1 VIGGFGRLLP
11 ALVLGLGVGPLS
23 PGPVPAV
30 AAVPTV
36 AAMPTV
42 VHEVSLPGDVQADT
56 LQTRADSVRARILD
70 RVRDQ
75 SAPPPAPDTLAVD
88 SASVPGAERPP
99 VPPAPRA
106 GPFGPGPG
114 TAPGTQDRDIPL
126 PAGADSVMQA
136 LARLP
141 GFTAATFEGARA
153 EYTAELRQLI
163 LRGEGG
169 DEEDR
174 LRARF
179 YGQGVRVEA
188 DSAISFDDRTGMVR
202 TSGASLLTPDQG
214 DPVRSRTLIFDVNA
228 SRGTALGAET
238 TYAEGGGEWI
248 VRGDLDS
255 VEDGRIF
262 GSRTRF
268 TSDDRPE
275 PNSYFEASELK
286 ILANRILVARSVR
299 LHFSDVPVAWL
310 PFLAQPLQSGRQSG
324 ILTPRFSVNDIVRT
338 SGGYQRR
345 ISNVGLYWAMSDYSD
360 ATLAADWWSGQYTAL
375 TGSLRYQW
383 AQRFLQGELSARRFW
398 RETGAQDLAL
408 TTRNN
413 WEPTERTRVSA
424 SGNYVSNTGLVR
436 QNSLD
441 PRELT
446 SSINSQAGIQQRF
459 DWGNL
464 SVEARRQQYLSDDRL
479 EMTLPSA
486 TLSINSFTLF
496 REAPNRASWYNNMTA
511 SASSRFSRDLREFPA
526 PEVGQT
532 FQFSRTDQLRT
543 QGSGRASLAIGNL
556 SIGADANYR
565 ENAFSGVPDVL
576 GRPRDPFPII
586 QPGDD
591 LDPFLRPRVDY
602 SDAEVQWSTSIG
614 YQQRLIGTSSITPS
628 LSLGGQ
634 LVRVDS
640 IAEAQNFVEGPT
652 RLTFG
657 VGLQTEIFG
666 FFPGVAGFDA
676 IRHKVT
682 PQFTYSYAPAITPT
696 ELQSRVFGARALGVQ
711 NRFSFGFNQTF
722 EARVQEPETPP
733 PSSVPGRPGEA
744 AMPGDPEDPVDVGVD
759 PVLRPDVDVQPA
771 PLFQDGIPAGG
782 DSGPVTD
789 PGLDPEEAPP
799 SLLDDEGLRR
809 PPPSRVVT
817 LLALSTQALAYDLVR
832 ADSTGQWLDGF
843 TTLAV
848 RNTVRSDYLRGLD
861 FAFTHDL
868 WEEPGEARD
877 RRTFSPHLSQMSLG
891 FSLDANNGVVRTLGR
906 WLGVAAADRPAGS
919 PGPGAPGAVEDF
931 DEPTDGFDDNRVL
944 PGLSGR
950 GRGGVASMRRDGW
963 NARLNYALR
972 RPRGES
978 LDRSQMV
985 LDRSQMVNGTV
996 SFQPT
1001 ELLAVSWTT
1010 AYDVEARQFSDHMVT
1025 VMRDMYDW
1033 EATFG
1038 FRQAVNGNWTFRFEV
1053 SLKANRDLR
1062 FDHET
1067 RNVDGGGLGQGLG
1080 GPGFPV
1086 GPGF

>member
-1 VIGGFGRLLP
+1 MLAAWSVALLS
-11 ALVLGLGVGPLS
+11 GLLS
-23 PGPVPAV
+23 PGPALALVPGAPS
-30 AAVPTV
+30 APD
-36 AAMPTV
+36 
-42 VHEVSLPGDVQADT
+42 LQADT

-75 SAPPPAPDTLAVD
+75 SAPPPAPDTLAAD
-88 SASVPGAERPP
+88 SAAAPGAERPR
-99 VPPAPRA
+99 AA
-106 GPFGPGPG
+106 GPLASPVGPGRAPATPG
-114 TAPGTQDRDIPL
+114 ARNGEIPL

-141 GFTAATFEGARA
+141 GYTPATFEGARA
-153 EYTAELRQLI
+153 EYTAELRQLV

-169 DEEDR
+169 DAEGR
-174 LRARF
+174 LPARF

-188 DSAISFDDRTGMVR
+188 DSSIAFDDRSGMVR
-202 TSGASLLTPDQG
+202 TRGATVLTPDRG

-228 SRGTALGAET
+228 ARGTALGAET

-286 ILANRILVARSVR
+286 VLANQILVARSVR

-310 PFLAQPLQSGRQSG
+310 PFLAQPLHSGRQSG
-324 ILTPRFSVNDIVRT
+324 LLTPRFSVNDIVRT

-375 TGSLRYQW
+375 TGSLRYRW
-383 AQRFLQGELSARRFW
+383 AERFLQGELSTRRFW
-398 RETGAQDLAL
+398 RDTGARDLAL
-408 TTRNN
+408 TTRNS
-413 WEPTERTRVSA
+413 WEPTERTRVNV

-496 REAPNRASWYNNMTA
+496 REAPNRARFYNNMTA
-511 SASSRFSRDLREFPA
+511 SASSRFSREAREFPA
-526 PEVGQT
+526 PGVGET
-532 FQFSRTDQLRT
+532 FQFNRADQLRT
-543 QGSGRASLAIGNL
+543 QGSGRAGLAIGNL
-556 SIGADANYR
+556 SIGADATYR

-591 LDPFLRPRVDY
+591 LDPFQRPRVDY
-602 SDAEVQWSTSIG
+602 SDAEVRWSASIG

-640 IAEAQNFVEGPT
+640 IAEAQSFVEGPT
-652 RLTFG
+652 RLTLG
-657 VGLQTEIFG
+657 VGVQTEIFG

-676 IRHKVT
+676 IRHKIT
-682 PQFTYSYAPAITPT
+682 PQFSYAYAPASVPT
-696 ELQSRVFGARALGVQ
+696 DLQRRVFGARELGVQ
-711 NRFSFGFNQTF
+711 NQFSFGFNQTF
-722 EARVQEPETPP
+722 EARVREEEPPRRTPGAP
-733 PSSVPGRPGEA
+733 RPSEAAAPGEPA
-744 AMPGDPEDPVDVGVD
+744 DPAEPLEDPQVAA
-759 PVLRPDVDVQPA
+759 PDVEEEA
-771 PLFQDGIPAGG
+771 EPLFQEGIPAGG
-782 DSGPVTD
+782 DPD
-789 PGLDPEEAPP
+789 PASRLDDARRSP
-799 SLLDDEGLRR
+799 LDDEGLRR
-809 PPPSRVVT
+809 PPQSRVVT
-817 LLALSTQALAYDLVR
+817 LLALSTQALTYDLVR

-861 FAFTHDL
+861 FSFTHDL
-868 WEEPGEARD
+868 WQEPGDERD
-877 RRTFSPHLSQMSLG
+877 RRIFSPHLSQMSLG
-891 FSLDANNGVVRTLGR
+891 FSLDGNTGVIRTVGR
-906 WLGVAAADRPAGS
+906 WLGLEGADRPSGPSRPGIA
-919 PGPGAPGAVEDF
+919 GPGEDF

-950 GRGGVASMRRDGW
+950 GRSGMATMRRDGW

-972 RPRGES
+972 RPRVGPQVTPQE
-978 LDRSQMV
+978 
-985 LDRSQMVNGTV
+985 RSQMVNGTV

-1067 RNVDGGGLGQGLG
+1067 RNVDGGGLGQGGLG
-1080 GPGFPV
+1080 GPGFPG